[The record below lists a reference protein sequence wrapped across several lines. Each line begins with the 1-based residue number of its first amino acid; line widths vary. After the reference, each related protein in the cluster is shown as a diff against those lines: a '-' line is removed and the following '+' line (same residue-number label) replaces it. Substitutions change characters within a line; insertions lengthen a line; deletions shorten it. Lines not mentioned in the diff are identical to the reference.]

1 MYMKIIKIEAPNLL
15 DRRFHQEIQEIRTCT
30 AEPND
35 GNDVIRE
42 LRGEIHYLCSASEC
56 VTELENR
63 LGRRLFHE
71 PKGIWV
77 SPILFHGGS
86 RDDFNIIFG
95 FLEKNTVKFTSHVF

>member
-77 SPILFHGGS
+77 SPILFHGGGVHES
-86 RDDFNIIFG
+86 HRTFDFSEQIDQ
-95 FLEKNTVKFTSHVF
+95 K